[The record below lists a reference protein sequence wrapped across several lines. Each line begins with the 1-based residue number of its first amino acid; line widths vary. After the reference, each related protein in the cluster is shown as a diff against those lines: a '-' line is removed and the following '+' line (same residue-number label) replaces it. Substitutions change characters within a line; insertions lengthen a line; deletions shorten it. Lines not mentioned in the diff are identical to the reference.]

1 MKLQKIG
8 DIQPTLPFTEYDF
21 LKKYRE
27 SFAVSELGRI
37 HAMLPLKEMADELA
51 SHFPKKNPQGNSPMF
66 PPEGEV
72 ALMFL
77 KPYTG
82 LSDDGLVEMLNGS
95 IHMQMFCG
103 VLIDPSQPIKDGK
116 IVSAIRN
123 RLAFRLDIVKQQSVL
138 YKKWDSL
145 LKDKDLCMSDATCYE
160 SYLRYPTDI
169 KLMWECCEWLYI
181 LLQKNCREVGERLP
195 RSKYNDVS
203 RDRLAYVKQR
213 KPKKSATRRMQRR
226 LLRLLGKLIG
236 QWNNLC
242 RQYAPLISLT
252 AEQHKRIAAIREVHR
267 QQTDH
272 FNKKEVK
279 HRIVSIDR
287 PYIRPIVRGKEN
299 KRVEFGAK
307 VNNIQI
313 DGISFIEHHSFE
325 AFNEGIRL
333 KQCVEYQ
340 EKLTGVAVKRIGM
353 DTIYA
358 NNENRRYCTE
368 KGITTNFV
376 RKGPRPKDE
385 SAEVSTARRIIG
397 NLRATVMEGSFG
409 NQKQHYSVGRIA
421 ARDRQS
427 ETLLLFFGIHM
438 ANAATLAARK
448 LAAELKEKEKKRA

>member
-37 HAMLPLKEMADELA
+37 RALLPLKEMADELA
-51 SHFPKKNPQGNSPMF
+51 SHFPKKHSRGNTPMF
-66 PPEGEV
+66 PPDGEV

-77 KPYTG
+77 KSYTG
-82 LSDDGLVEMLNGS
+82 LSDDGLIEMLNGS

-103 VLIDPSQPIKDGK
+103 VLIDPSRPIKDGK

-123 RLAFRLDIVKQQSVL
+123 RLAPRLDIVRQQSVL
-138 YKKWDSL
+138 YKKWDSM

-160 SYLRYPTDI
+160 SHLRYPTDI
-169 KLMWECCEWLYI
+169 KLMWECCEWLHK
-181 LLQKNCREVGERLP
+181 LLQKTCREQGERLP
-195 RSKYNDVS
+195 RNKYNEVAKA
-203 RDRLAYVKQR
+203 RLAYAKQR
-213 KPKKSATRRMQRR
+213 KPKKSATRRMQHR
-226 LLRLLGKLIG
+226 LLKLLGKLIG
-236 QWNNLC
+236 QWNCLC
-242 RQYAPLISLT
+242 RLYAPVIHLS
-252 AEQHKRIAAIREVHR
+252 AEQDKRIMAIKEVHR

-307 VNNIQI
+307 VNNIQV

-325 AFNEGIRL
+325 AFNEGTRL

-340 EKLTGVAVKRIGM
+340 ESLTGVKVTRIGM

-358 NNENRRYCTE
+358 NNENRKYCTE
-368 KGITTNFV
+368 RGITTNFV
-376 RKGPRPKDE
+376 RKGPKPKDE
-385 SAEVSTARRIIG
+385 QADISTARRIIG

-409 NQKQHYSVGRIA
+409 NQKQHFGVGRIA
-421 ARDRQS
+421 ARNRHS

-438 ANAATLAARK
+438 ANTAILAARQ
-448 LAAELKEKEKKRA
+448 LAVELWQKEKKRA